1 MLFRHGVN
9 HLQAHVLANA
19 LGGPPVPRQE
29 TLTCSGGT
37 SPGTGRLGY
46 RFPLQPLS
54 QEDGELRRIEG
65 CFPDGGKLLD
75 ARFQDAIRPSLRTLE
90 IALPGQ
96 VRCPRWFCTLATMY
110 CETLDNLIS
119 RLRSQ
124 R

>member
-29 TLTCSGGT
+29 TIDLLWGYT
-37 SPGTGRLGY
+37 PGTRPPRLQIS
-46 RFPLQPLS
+46 PAAALS

-75 ARFQDAIRPSLRTLE
+75 ARFQDAIRPLASNLGNCANRSGSMPSLVLY
-90 IALPGQ
+90 PGHN
-96 VRCPRWFCTLATMY
+96 V
-110 CETLDNLIS
+110 
-119 RLRSQ
+119 LRNGSIT
-124 R
+124 